1 MVCISISHTH
11 GNWLRMFPAWHSIH
25 IRTLAHRNLLSPA
38 GLVSPAGHTLA
49 HPWTQ
54 ALAQPC
60 WTYPCSSLL
69 DILLL
74 TQALAQP
81 CWTYHCS
88 AFLLDTDR
96 LSPARHI
103 RSALAAGNRPL
114 LSPAG
119 NNFTGACSALLEIL
133 LLNPI
138 QVLAQPYWTQA
149 LAQPCWTQA
158 LTQPCWTQPCWFAQ
172 P

>member
-1 MVCISISHTH
+1 MWNSRKDYMIWTLEWYVSASVTLMATGYACSLH
-11 GNWLRMFPAWHSIH
+11 RHSI
-25 IRTLAHRNLLSPA
+25 IIAQPCWTYTLAHRNLLSPA

-60 WTYPCSSLL
+60 WTYPCPSLL

-88 AFLLDTDR
+88 ALAQPYTGPCSALLDTDR
-96 LSPARHI
+96 LSPA
-103 RSALAAGNRPL
+103 
-114 LSPAG
+114 
-119 NNFTGACSALLEIL
+119 
-133 LLNPI
+133 
-138 QVLAQPYWTQA
+138 
-149 LAQPCWTQA
+149 
-158 LTQPCWTQPCWFAQ
+158 
-172 P
+172 